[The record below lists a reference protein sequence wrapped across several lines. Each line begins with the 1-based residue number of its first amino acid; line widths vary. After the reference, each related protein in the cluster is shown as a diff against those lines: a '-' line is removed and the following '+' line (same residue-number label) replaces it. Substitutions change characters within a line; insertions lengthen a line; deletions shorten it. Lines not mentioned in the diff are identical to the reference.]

1 MSQAAEIF
9 DRRLQRHWLGRHR
22 AVIRAGDFLRLQVAE
37 DLADRLSVVARRFEH
52 GLLIGAG
59 AMAAAPVLTQTR
71 KIERLTIGEP
81 AFALAQ
87 GSSSPTVVL
96 DGEVL
101 PFASQSFDLVVSLL
115 DLQQVNDLPGALV
128 QLRHILKPDGL
139 LLASVIGG
147 ASFAE
152 LARAFAIAES
162 EALGG
167 VSPHVAPMVDVR
179 DLGQLLQRAGF
190 ALPVADLDRLS
201 LTYASPLALM
211 RELKGLGLGNALIAR
226 SKRPL
231 RRGVL
236 AALDSAYRGESS
248 GPDGRIAATIE
259 ILTATAWSPGP
270 DQQQPLRPG
279 SARARLADALG
290 TAEQPAGERAGP
302 GKEGDVNQ

>member
-9 DRRLQRHWLGRHR
+9 DRRLQRRWLARHR
-22 AVIRAGDFLRLQVAE
+22 AVVGAGDFLRRQVAG
-37 DLADRLSVVARRFEH
+37 DLAGRLSVVARRFEH

-59 AMAAAPVLTQTR
+59 ATAAAPALAQSG

-81 AFALAQ
+81 ILELAQ
-87 GSSSPTVVL
+87 GRSSSTVVL
-96 DGEVL
+96 DGEAL

-139 LLASVIGG
+139 LLASLIGG
-147 ASFAE
+147 ASFTE

-162 EALGG
+162 EVLGG
-167 VSPHVAPMVDVR
+167 ISPHVAPMVDVR

-190 ALPVADLDRLS
+190 ALPVADLDRLN
-201 LTYASPLALM
+201 LTYVSPLAMM
-211 RELKGLGLGNALIAR
+211 RELRGLGLGNALIAR
-226 SKRPL
+226 SKRPM

-236 AALDSAYRGESS
+236 AALDGAYRGESS
-248 GPDGRIAATIE
+248 GPHGRIAATIE

-270 DQQQPLRPG
+270 NQQQPLRPG

-290 TAEQPAGERAGP
+290 TAEQPAGEPAEPVKGSA
-302 GKEGDVNQ
+302 KQ

>member
-1 MSQAAEIF
+1 MSGPNQIF
-9 DRRLQRHWLGRHR
+9 DRRLQRLWLARHR
-22 AVIRAGDFLRLQVAE
+22 AAIRAGDFLRRHVAE
-37 DLADRLSVVARRFEH
+37 DLADRLLVIARRFERA
-52 GLLIGAG
+52 LVIGAG
-59 AMAAAPVLTQTR
+59 ATAVLPSLAQTG

-81 AFALAQ
+81 ALALTQ
-87 GSSSPTVVL
+87 GRSSSTVVL
-96 DGEVL
+96 DSEAL
-101 PFASQSFDLVVSLL
+101 PFAKHSFDLVVSLL

-128 QLRHILKPDGL
+128 QLRHMLKPDGL
-139 LLASVIGG
+139 LLASLIGG

-152 LARAFAIAES
+152 LAHAFAVAES
-162 EALGG
+162 DELGG

-190 ALPVADLDRLS
+190 ALPVADLDRLN

-226 SKRPL
+226 SRRPM
-231 RRGVL
+231 RRGLL
-236 AALDSAYRGESS
+236 AALDGAYRREAS

-270 DQQQPLRPG
+270 NQQQPLRPG

-290 TAEQPAGERAGP
+290 TAEQSAGEPAGPA
-302 GKEGDVNQ
+302 EGSAEE

>member
-9 DRRLQRHWLGRHR
+9 DRRLQRRWFARHR
-22 AVIRAGDFLRLQVAE
+22 AVIGAGDFLRRQVAE

-59 AMAAAPVLTQTR
+59 ATAAAPILAQSG
-71 KIERLTIGEP
+71 KIDRLTIGESVLE
-81 AFALAQ
+81 LAQ
-87 GSSSPTVVL
+87 GSSSSTVVL
-96 DGEVL
+96 DGEAL

-128 QLRHILKPDGL
+128 QLRQILKPDGL
-139 LLASVIGG
+139 LLASFIGG
-147 ASFAE
+147 ASLGE

-190 ALPVADLDRLS
+190 ALPVADLDRLKLS
-201 LTYASPLALM
+201 YASPLALM
-211 RELKGLGLGNALIAR
+211 RELRGLGLGNTLEAR
-226 SKRPL
+226 SRRPM
-231 RRGVL
+231 RRSVL
-236 AALDSAYRGESS
+236 AALESAYRRESS
-248 GPDGRIAATIE
+248 GPEGRTAATIE

-270 DQQQPLRPG
+270 NQQQPLRPG

-290 TAEQPAGERAGP
+290 TAELPAGEQAGP
-302 GKEGDVNQ
+302 VKGSATQ